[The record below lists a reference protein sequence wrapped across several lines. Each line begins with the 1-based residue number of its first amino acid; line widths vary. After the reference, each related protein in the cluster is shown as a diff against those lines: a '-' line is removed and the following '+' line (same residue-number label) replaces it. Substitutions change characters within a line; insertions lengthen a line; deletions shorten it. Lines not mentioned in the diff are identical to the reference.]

1 MKLLTGNDLKTGFVT
16 WWTGADWSLHIEDAA
31 DVGEAGE
38 AVLVDKVAGDPDHEE
53 IAWTLVPSSTTI
65 EHPDVIT
72 LPLGEAEA
80 SWIIGLIRPPGGDN
94 PLIAPFWQTV
104 AELGDPA
111 LTALADQGGAGS

>member
-1 MKLLTGNDLKTGFVT
+1 MGSIT
-16 WWTGADWSLHIEDAA
+16 DWSKYPRISRIATAA
-31 DVGEAGE
+31 AG
-38 AVLVDKVAGDPDHEE
+38 

-65 EHPDVIT
+65 EHPDVLT
-72 LPLGEAEA
+72 LPLGEADA

-111 LTALADQGGAGS
+111 LTALGDQGGAES